1 MLQHLHQQEEGQI
14 IQNNEVVLDI
24 LNANEKETKVEDA
37 SRINPGY
44 SEVETGPTPKDY
56 GSEIIS
62 QEDIFDEKKH

>member
-1 MLQHLHQQEEGQI
+1 MIQQDHKSERGQI

-24 LNANEKETKVEDA
+24 PNEKEKQIEDI
-37 SRINPGY
+37 SKINRGY